1 MNLARLVPSQ
11 TSSRFLRSFPRWA
24 WAFCWIVVS
33 CQIVSGDESNKAD
46 SLVSSEALRPNI
58 IYVMADDLGYGDLG
72 CYGQTRIQTPHLD
85 QMAADGIR
93 FTDHYAGHT
102 VCRPSRLTLWTGKH
116 VGSTGL
122 IGNAAR
128 NLTGEQPTVASLLSE
143 AGYATGGVGKWALGN
158 VDVPEEIENPGH
170 PLANGFDAWTGY
182 MHQSNAHNYYPPF
195 LWKNYKQSFY
205 PGNVISTDPIAR
217 GRVAVKRETYSHDV
231 MTDAAF
237 DFIREHQS
245 DPFLLHVH
253 WTIPHANNEGGRL
266 NGDGMEVPDY
276 GIYADEGWPNPEKG
290 FAAMITRM
298 DRDMGRMMALL
309 AELNLTEKTLVIFTS
324 DNGPHHEG
332 GHSDLFFNSSG
343 PLQGSKRS
351 MHEGGIR
358 VPFIAKWPGTIEPN
372 SISDHP
378 SAFWDFLPTAC
389 ELAGAEPPA
398 DIDGVSYLPALL
410 NQPEKQT
417 KHRYLYWASS
427 EGPTSVGLRSE
438 IWKAVNYPG
447 GTKKRRSGNGK
458 PVVSE
463 DGWKLFDLSS
473 DPGEKN
479 DVSKDHPEEL
489 KRLVEM
495 AREDGLF

>member
-1 MNLARLVPSQ
+1 M
-11 TSSRFLRSFPRWA
+11 LR
-24 WAFCWIVVS
+24 
-33 CQIVSGDESNKAD
+33 K
-46 SLVSSEALRPNI
+46 
-58 IYVMADDLGYGDLG
+58 
-72 CYGQTRIQTPHLD
+72 
-85 QMAADGIR
+85 
-93 FTDHYAGHT
+93 
-102 VCRPSRLTLWTGKH
+102 
-116 VGSTGL
+116 
-122 IGNAAR
+122 
-128 NLTGEQPTVASLLSE
+128 
-143 AGYATGGVGKWALGN
+143 
-158 VDVPEEIENPGH
+158 
-170 PLANGFDAWTGY
+170 
-182 MHQSNAHNYYPPF
+182 
-195 LWKNYKQSFY
+195 
-205 PGNVISTDPIAR
+205 
-217 GRVAVKRETYSHDV
+217 
-231 MTDAAF
+231 
-237 DFIREHQS
+237 HQS

-389 ELAGAEPPA
+389 EL
-398 DIDGVSYLPALL
+398 
-410 NQPEKQT
+410 
-417 KHRYLYWASS
+417 
-427 EGPTSVGLRSE
+427 VGLRSE
-438 IWKAVNYPG
+438 KWKAVNYPG

-479 DVSKDHPEEL
+479 DVSKGHPEEL
-489 KRLVEM
+489 ERLVEM